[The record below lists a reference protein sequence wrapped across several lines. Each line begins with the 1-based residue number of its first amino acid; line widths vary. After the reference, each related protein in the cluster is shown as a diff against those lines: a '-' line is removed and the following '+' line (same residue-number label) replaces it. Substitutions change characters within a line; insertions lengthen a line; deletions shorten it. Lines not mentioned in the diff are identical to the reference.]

1 MSLTCGLKTVEAAEL
16 ASDAFDY
23 TDGDALNS
31 QAGGSSWTG
40 PWFAESNV
48 TIQGGTVTIAGADF
62 MHLMSRPFAST
73 SDTLYV
79 GMRLRTAAWDDDF
92 MQLQVSNGATG
103 NDAATMT
110 VGLDGRNA
118 LGFYARIGTSGQGS
132 SFSTGAT
139 FADATDYLLVGKFS
153 KEGGANYNRVDF
165 FVNPA
170 GLTEPATPDA
180 TRDGIDSTLSE
191 LSLFTVRTALMEGT
205 ETIFIDNL
213 RVATSFAAA
222 VPEPSSLL
230 LAAVAVTGLLG
241 RRRQRRSR
249 VDSDFVDLARPEC

>member
-1 MSLTCGLKTVEAAEL
+1 L
-16 ASDAFDY
+16 ASDAIDY
-23 TDGDALNS
+23 TEGDVLNS
-31 QAGGSSWTG
+31 QAGGIGWTDA
-40 PWFAESNV
+40 WFAESNV
-48 TIQGGTVTIAGADF
+48 TIQGGAASIAGADF
-62 MHLMSRPFAST
+62 PHLMSRPFAPT

-79 GMRLRTAAWDDDF
+79 GMQLRTDMWDNDF

-103 NDAATMT
+103 NGANTMT

-118 LGFYARIGTSGQGS
+118 IGFYSRIGTSGQGS

-153 KEGGANYNRVDF
+153 KDGGSATYNRVDF
-165 FVNPA
+165 FVDPV
-170 GLTEPATPDA
+170 GLTEPAMADA
-180 TRDGIDSTLSE
+180 TRDGIDSTLNE

-205 ETIFIDNL
+205 ETILIDDL

-241 RRRQRRSR
+241 RCRRRQCR
-249 VDSDFVDLARPEC
+249 VV